1 VKRTLSRYSQFAC
14 ILAVCISCAPHAD
27 AQPYPT
33 RSIRIVVPFT
43 PGTGIDI
50 LARVAGQKL
59 NERWSQV
66 VVVDNGTASHGWPGG
81 IVTRFEIEGWASAT
95 VDGRDHDVLEAAL
108 GATVIDCTTPL
119 PGWYGSVCVVGVGA
133 AGAVAGLAVVVG
145 LLLQP
150 ASTRTATAAMGR
162 TVRIIGTS

>member
-1 VKRTLSRYSQFAC
+1 MVPAVAPAERTGSPR
-14 ILAVCISCAPHAD
+14 
-27 AQPYPT
+27 
-33 RSIRIVVPFT
+33 
-43 PGTGIDI
+43 
-50 LARVAGQKL
+50 
-59 NERWSQV
+59 V
-66 VVVDNGTASHGWPGG
+66 VVTGAPEAPV
-81 IVTRFEIEGWASAT
+81 
-95 VDGRDHDVLEAAL
+95 EAAL